1 MMKSINQSIK
11 INTETVR
18 VMELADKT
26 VKSSTIEMFH
36 ILTEESMNMMTSKM
50 EDRNQDLK

>member
-1 MMKSINQSIK
+1 
-11 INTETVR
+11 
-18 VMELADKT
+18 MELVDKT

-36 ILTEESMNMMTSKM
+36 ILTEESMYMMTSKM